1 MYYSKRKLGTL
12 LIATGLFIG
21 ICTLKYCQSPRYKEK
36 RDNMDRKTLNELI
49 DFADSTKQLQYI
61 GDIIQYYNASYKHCK
76 DEMEAFKQT
85 IKTYD
90 LSWHP
95 DYKLIFEDYHRKRD
109 ELYKKDTDTDDKV
122 VF

>member
-12 LIATGLFIG
+12 LVATGLFMG
-21 ICTLKYCQSPRYKEK
+21 ICTLKYCQSKRYERYK
-36 RDNMDRKTLNELI
+36 MDRKTLNELI

-61 GDIIQYYNASYKHCK
+61 ADIIKFYEVSYKQSG
-76 DEMEAFKQT
+76 DERDAFKQT

-95 DYKLIFEDYHRKRD
+95 DYKLIFDNYHEKHKPKD
-109 ELYKKDTDTDDKV
+109 DTDEKV